1 MPNQPPI
8 SDDRTSR
15 IGLIL
20 LAAGASRRM
29 KNRAKQLL
37 EFEGETLLRRAA
49 KTALASGCRPVCVV
63 LGANSERL
71 RAEIADLPLAVV
83 VNENWASGMASSLQ
97 TGLRKLLEENA
108 EIAAVCV
115 LLADQPLVDF
125 RVVNRLVETFERG
138 GGDAITASRY
148 AETVGVP
155 AIFPRRLFGELADL
169 TGDAGA
175 RKIIG
180 EHASETVTI
189 DVPEAAHD
197 IDSPPDYE
205 RLTAFAEKKKMI

>member
-1 MPNQPPI
+1 MPKSQPI
-8 SDDRTSR
+8 SKDGASR

-29 KNRAKQLL
+29 GNRPKQLL

-49 KTALASGCRPVCVV
+49 KTALSSGCRPVCVV

-97 TGLRKLLEENA
+97 TGLQKLLA
-108 EIAAVCV
+108 DDAKIAAVCV

-125 RVVNRLVETFERG
+125 RVVKRLTETFERG
-138 GGDAITASRY
+138 GGDALAASRY

-155 AIFPRRLFGELADL
+155 AIFPKRFFGELSSL

-175 RKIIG
+175 RKILG
-180 EHASETVTI
+180 KYASEILTI
-189 DVPEAAHD
+189 DVPEAAQD

-205 RLTAFAEKKKMI
+205 RLTAFAEKKKTI